1 MLGELFS
8 IVAPVYV
15 CAGIG
20 FLWVRSGRAYD
31 TGLMT
36 DLIFY
41 IGAPSLVFSSLVSQ
55 SIGRESLETMFLAVV
70 VAYAVLA
77 SMAAIVL
84 RLTGQTL
91 RTFLAPMT
99 FGNAGN
105 MGLPLCYFAFGSPGL
120 ELGICFFVVGTLAHF
135 TIGQAAWSGRPAWG
149 AIFRSPVVWSVS
161 LAFLFLGFQVDVP
174 RWLLRTTGLLG
185 DFTIPIMQLTLG
197 VSLAGFRLRHVGRSV
212 GLSVLKIAGG
222 AAVGAGVASVLGLEG
237 VARGVLILQCA
248 MPVAVF
254 NYMFAVR
261 FDQEPDEVAS
271 VIVASTL
278 MAALALPILIGLLV
292 PAVMPG

>member
-1 MLGELFS
+1 MLGDLFS
-8 IVAPVYV
+8 IVVPVYI

-31 TGLMT
+31 TALMT

-41 IGAPSLVFSSLVSQ
+41 IGGPCLVFSSLVSQ
-55 SIGRESLETMFLAVV
+55 SIGRESIEQMFLAVV
-70 VAYAVLA
+70 VAFVMLA
-77 SMAAIVL
+77 LLAAFVL
-84 RLTGQTL
+84 RLTRQSL

-105 MGLPLCYFAFGSPGL
+105 MGLPLCYFAFGDPGL

-135 TIGQAAWSGRPAWG
+135 TIGQAVWSEKPSFW
-149 AIFRSPVVWSVS
+149 ILFQSPIVWSVA
-161 LAFLFLGFQVDVP
+161 LAVLFLGAGIPVP
-174 RWLLRTTGLLG
+174 RWLMRTTGLLG

-197 VSLAGFRLRHVGRSV
+197 VSLAGFGIRNVGRSV
-212 GLSVLKIAGG
+212 GLSVLKIGGG
-222 AAVGAGVASVLGLEG
+222 ALVGWSVASLLGLEG

-261 FDQEPDEVAS
+261 FNREPGEVAS

-278 MAALALPILIGLLV
+278 MALIAMPVLIGLLML
-292 PAVMPG
+292 PASGG